1 MLSHKRT
8 AGKIKRT
15 YGFEPRK
22 NDVVFETIIK
32 VNFHGI
38 NGFTRKRI
46 FIKSKNPKLQK
57 FFKNYDYFKQY
68 ATTFEALSFFIEIL
82 LKHPGKVFVN
92 STFFENKF
100 ILESKIGKDSRK
112 LEIKMFVINSFL
124 KKDQINFKIN
134 KEEEILK
141 ELEKIKKVR

>member
-1 MLSHKRT
+1 M
-8 AGKIKRT
+8 
-15 YGFEPRK
+15 
-22 NDVVFETIIK
+22 
-32 VNFHGI
+32 
-38 NGFTRKRI
+38 
-46 FIKSKNPKLQK
+46 KSKNPKLQK

-82 LKHPGKVFVN
+82 LKHPGKIFVN